1 MSRDPGL
8 HNADVAV
15 VGAGPVGCVAAIA
28 VARRGRRV
36 VLLEASPTG
45 RRLAGEW
52 LHPAAV
58 DLLRELDVPLP
69 PGARPE
75 SAKGFIVY
83 PEDGSDPIPLPYP
96 DGRAGFTCEHHAL
109 VAWLRG
115 VAETVPGLEVR
126 TDVQVTQVVDR
137 CVFFRERGS
146 PDLRRL
152 NAPLIVGADG
162 RGSVVRR
169 SLGVPDGR
177 EAISMMA
184 SVLLSGVR
192 LPNEGFGHVCL
203 GGPGPVVITRIGDN
217 ALRVCID
224 VPSSG
229 DGEFRKPE
237 VLARR
242 YESAVPESLRPAFRA
257 ALLSDTIEWAA
268 NQRRARCEFGRPG
281 LALVGDAA
289 GHCHPLTATGMT
301 TGFLDAAQLA
311 KSATFEQYRQDR
323 LGRSLGPE
331 LLAEGMYRLFTRTDP
346 ASRALRQSV
355 YSTWRTNAAECAR
368 TMRLLSGDDVGI
380 VSFGRSFL
388 SAVGG
393 AATPR
398 AVGVG
403 AAAWLGWLGKSVV
416 PRIVARGVSLL

>member
-1 MSRDPGL
+1 MGSDRA
-8 HNADVAV
+8 HVAV
-15 VGAGPVGCVAAIA
+15 VGAGPVGCIAAIA
-28 VARRGRRV
+28 LARQGKRV
-36 VLLEASPTG
+36 VLLEANPAG

-58 DLLRELDVPLP
+58 ELLRDLGLPLP
-69 PGARPE
+69 PSARPQ
-75 SAKGFIVY
+75 SAKGFIVF
-83 PEDGSDPIPLPYP
+83 PEDGSAPIPLPYP
-96 DGRAGFTCEHHAL
+96 DGRAGLTSDHHEL
-109 VAWLRG
+109 VAWLRR
-115 VAETVPGLEVR
+115 VAGEVPGLEVR
-126 TDVQVTQVVDR
+126 TDVQVSQVIDQ
-137 CVFFRERGS
+137 CIFFRERGS
-146 PDLRRL
+146 TELRRL

-162 RGSVVRR
+162 RGSIVRR

-184 SVLLSGVR
+184 SVLLSGVT
-192 LPNEGFGHVCL
+192 LPQEGFGHVCL
-203 GGPGPVVITRIGDN
+203 GGPGPVVITRIGAD

-224 VPSSG
+224 VPPDG
-229 DGEFRKPE
+229 DGDFRKPE
-237 VLARR
+237 VLAQR
-242 YESAVPESLRPAFRA
+242 YESAVPECLRPAFRD
-257 ALLSDTIEWAA
+257 ALLNDSIEWAA
-268 NQRRARCEFGRPG
+268 NQRRSRCEFGRPG

-311 KSATFEQYRQDR
+311 KSATFEQYRQNR
-323 LGRSLGPE
+323 LARSLGPE

-355 YSTWRTNAAECAR
+355 YHTWRTNALECAR
-368 TMRLLSGDDVGI
+368 TMRLLSGDDVGL

-393 AATPR
+393 AARPN

-403 AAAWLGWLGKSVV
+403 AASWLGWLGKSVM